1 MERMVMKMK
10 KVMKALSLLV
20 AGVLVLAC
28 FAGCAGQSGLAQ
40 IKEKGEL
47 VMLTNAAISQDKNR
61 FLIGKRVKMSQIF
74 LQRL

>member
-1 MERMVMKMK
+1 MKMK

-40 IKEKGEL
+40 IKEKGRAGHADECG
-47 VMLTNAAISQDKNR
+47 VSA
-61 FLIGKRVKMSQIF
+61 V
-74 LQRL
+74 

>member
-1 MERMVMKMK
+1 MVMKMK

-47 VMLTNAAISQDKNR
+47 VMLTNAA
-61 FLIGKRVKMSQIF
+61 FPPF
-74 LQRL
+74 E

>member
-28 FAGCAGQSGLAQ
+28 LS
-40 IKEKGEL
+40 
-47 VMLTNAAISQDKNR
+47 
-61 FLIGKRVKMSQIF
+61 LIHI
-74 LQRL
+74 